1 MQRKL
6 LKTSLFGFSKTEV
19 CDYIARVNDEFNGK
33 IDLLTAEHTKEKN
46 ELMAQI
52 TALNEELDKYKQAN
66 ADIAQALFDAQQYAA
81 ELKAKADGEYK
92 EAQDELLAIKET
104 ETDKLNT
111 YREKIEKVRKDI
123 VALLSDID
131 DKLTSQTA
139 ETEDLIAEYNSEEGI
154 AV

>member
-46 ELMAQI
+46 ELIAQI
-52 TALNEELDKYKQAN
+52 TALNEELNKYKQAN

-131 DKLTSQTA
+131 DKLTCQTA

>member
-33 IDLLTAEHTKEKN
+33 IDLLTAEHTNEKN
-46 ELMAQI
+46 ELIAQI

-92 EAQDELLAIKET
+92 EAQDELLAMKET

-131 DKLTSQTA
+131 DKLTCQTA

>member
-1 MQRKL
+1 MQKKL
-6 LKTSLFGFSKTEV
+6 LRTSLFGFSKTEV

-33 IDLLTAEHTKEKN
+33 IDLITAEHTKEKN
-46 ELMAQI
+46 ELTAQI
-52 TALNEELDKYKQAN
+52 AALNEEINKYKQAN
-66 ADIAQALFDAQQYAA
+66 ADIAQALFDAQQYAT

-92 EAQDELLAIKET
+92 EAQDELLALKEA

-111 YREKIEKVRKDI
+111 YREKIENVRKEI
-123 VALLSDID
+123 VYVLSDID
-131 DKLTSQTA
+131 DKLAVKTG

>member
-46 ELMAQI
+46 ELMTQI
-52 TALNEELDKYKQAN
+52 TALNEELNKYKQAN

-131 DKLTSQTA
+131 DKLTCQTA